1 MSLIAVASAKACPG
15 ASVLSELTVLLGP
28 AGAERL
34 LVDCDPAGSEWL
46 LRPGIRPEPGLVTL
60 AMAGRRELAASAA
73 VVHAQSVGQGLD
85 VVVGPAAARQAS
97 SALEILGERLGA
109 HLAGLAGFDVVA
121 DCGRLA
127 PASPALGV
135 VRAADLVVLVSRP
148 AVGEMVHLAPWVEQ
162 LVSEG
167 RLVGVVLVDRGRRFR
182 EVAYEAAEVADALGV
197 PVFGMVADDGA
208 AAARLFDQ
216 PGSLAGLSRT
226 RLVQSATAVVS
237 ALWEAVSGTA
247 LPARPW
253 TGRIG
258 PRQEVATRW

>member
-1 MSLIAVASAKACPG
+1 MSLIAVASAKSSPG
-15 ASVLSELTVLLGP
+15 ASVVAELAVLLGP
-28 AGAERL
+28 GGGERL

-46 LRPGIRPEPGLVTL
+46 LRPGVRADPGLVTL

-73 VVHAQSVGQGLD
+73 AVHAQSVGQGLD
-85 VVVGPAAARQAS
+85 IVVGPAAARQAS
-97 SALEILGERLGA
+97 SALEILGDRLGA
-109 HLAGLAGFDVVA
+109 HLAGLQGFDVVA

-167 RLVGVVLVDRGRRFR
+167 RPVGVVLVDRGRRFR
-182 EVAYEAAEVADALGV
+182 EVAYQAAEVADALGV
-197 PVFGMVADDGA
+197 TVFGTVADDGA

-226 RLVQSATAVVS
+226 RLVQSAAAVVS
-237 ALWEAVSGTA
+237 AVWDEVSGTVP
-247 LPARPW
+247 PAPVW
-253 TGRIG
+253 AGRIG
-258 PRQEVATRW
+258 PKQEVSRW